1 MYLLCIVACLCQWA
15 EGNIKVLVPSYF
27 TEKESRTHGHTSRK
41 SHGVKLEFG
50 ITLILKRKELPGIN
64 PHLPHSSPPIDPL
77 VLVALF
83 RSIPVLVPA
92 LLVVHYVST
101 LRY

>member
-1 MYLLCIVACLCQWA
+1 MSLPVGRGKYKGTSSKLLYRKGIPYTWA
-15 EGNIKVLVPSYF
+15 YIAEEPWKA
-27 TEKESRTHGHTSRK
+27 K
-41 SHGVKLEFG
+41 VKLEFG